1 MMKNKYSATISK
13 EEIQDKPL
21 IQFKGNIHIIDN
33 PSQANIAISELNK
46 QKYIGFDT
54 ETKPSFKKGKKNKVA
69 ILQLATESDAYLFR
83 LHKYFPMDVIDI
95 MESKD
100 IIKIGAAIKDDLSG
114 LQKYHNFNPQGF
126 LELQDFVKQYNIE
139 NNGLKKL
146 TAIILDSR
154 ISKGQQTS
162 NWENEIL
169 SESQQL
175 YASTDA
181 WICLKIYNTLT
192 SDQVNKT

>member
-1 MMKNKYSATISK
+1 MKNKYSATISK